1 MSKHTSATERGRFLR
16 RFARRDDGAV
26 AIEFAFIV
34 PALIL
39 FTVGILE
46 FGLLLFDYHR
56 ASEATRRASR
66 LALIQ
71 DPIATLDT
79 LRTTNLA
86 IDCTAV
92 TDGTVSC
99 TGSTEDGDADANF
112 AAMITAMQAVFADI
126 GNTNVQI
133 GYVASGIDDAA
144 NTFVVTA
151 LVTVNLT
158 GVTHS
163 FVALGIVPGVPTS
176 MTLPAFSTSALRA
189 TEIITPP

>member
-34 PALIL
+34 PALII

-46 FGLLLFDYHR
+46 FGLILFDYHR

-71 DPIATLDT
+71 TPLAVLNT
-79 LRTTNLA
+79 LRTTDL
-86 IDCTAV
+86 DCTA
-92 TDGTVSC
+92 TSGGTVSC
-99 TGSTEDGDADANF
+99 TGSTEDGDADTNF

-126 GNTNVQI
+126 GNTNVQV
-133 GYVASGIDDAA
+133 GYVASGIDDVDNAE
-144 NTFVVTA
+144 VVTA
-151 LVTVNLT
+151 LVTVNLS
-158 GVTHS
+158 GITHG
-163 FVALGIVPGVPTS
+163 LIVLDILPGVPS
-176 MTLPAFSTSALRA
+176 SITLPAFSTSALRH
-189 TEIITPP
+189 TEVITPP

>member
-71 DPIATLDT
+71 EPIATLDT

-86 IDCTAV
+86 INCTAV
-92 TDGTVSC
+92 ASGTVSC
-99 TGSTEDGDADANF
+99 TANTDNGDSKTNF
-112 AAMITAMQAVFADI
+112 LAMIAAMQAVFSDI
-126 GNTNVQI
+126 GNTNVQVS
-133 GYVASGIDDAA
+133 YVASGIDDVDNAE
-144 NTFVVTA
+144 VVTA
-151 LVTVNLT
+151 LVTVSLT
-158 GVTHS
+158 GVTHT
-163 FVALGIVPGVPTS
+163 FVALGIVPGVPSS
-176 MTLPAFSTSALRA
+176 MTLPTFSTSALRA
-189 TEIITPP
+189 TEVITPP